1 MCAWKG
7 IGESVCPKGEIAEG
21 SGIAYRCV
29 ASIGESMCPS
39 SMCVCMCAAFKVLL
53 MCLLVSRVCVCVY
66 VSSVPIFGVDM
77 HNIVYCGCVKIIHGC
92 SFRASSAQPQSVSK
106 AVQYVRWWTQSAYKQ
121 AVSAVQYVR

>member
-1 MCAWKG
+1 MCVCVCVSVHVCAWKG

-53 MCLLVSRVCVCVY
+53 MCLLVSRVCVCVCEFCAHIWCRY
-66 VSSVPIFGVDM
+66 
-77 HNIVYCGCVKIIHGC
+77 
-92 SFRASSAQPQSVSK
+92 A
-106 AVQYVRWWTQSAYKQ
+106 
-121 AVSAVQYVR
+121 